1 MNSYFNR
8 FLVRFGFKN
17 YVQKSGQERPWTL
30 TTGVLKQ
37 AVGMRNPIL
46 EAINAKKRS
55 KCATKLESI
64 VPVLSY
70 NVCTTPLPA
79 QYAAIE
85 RPARSVQELSSTPLH
100 AAPIEP
106 QPTKPSSSNQLR
118 EWFEAGQTRRERVRE
133 WGGGVGTEHIRD
145 PQSIFSLTIWW

>member
-1 MNSYFNR
+1 MNLYFDR

-46 EAINAKKRS
+46 EAINAKKGS

-100 AAPIEP
+100 AAPMEP
-106 QPTKPSSSNQLR
+106 QPTKPSPSNQLR
-118 EWFEAGQTRRERVRE
+118 EWFEAGQTRRERVR
-133 WGGGVGTEHIRD
+133 GGDRTH
-145 PQSIFSLTIWW
+145 